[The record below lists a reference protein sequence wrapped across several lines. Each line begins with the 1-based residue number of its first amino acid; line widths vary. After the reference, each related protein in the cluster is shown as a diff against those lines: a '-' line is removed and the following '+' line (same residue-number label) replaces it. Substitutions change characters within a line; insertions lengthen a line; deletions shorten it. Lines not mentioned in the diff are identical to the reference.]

1 MEERLISG
9 ASLADEPPETDVNLS
24 ETSGPRLLKGFTV
37 AIVGADGS
45 GKSTV
50 ARRLTEMSP
59 AGSRYMY
66 MGASIDRSN
75 ISLPTSRLL
84 TYLKRKRVAP
94 LVEETGAL
102 PPAALM
108 TEEMKQRV
116 PRGRIVKAIGVINR
130 SAEEWYRQL
139 FVWAY
144 RLRGFIVICDR
155 HFLYEYFPNS
165 QTFFAGRQLLSVRIH
180 AFLLRHFYPRPHIT
194 FFLDAPP
201 EALYARKP
209 EWSIEHLERQRIG
222 INEQGRSCPN
232 FIRIDATRPVDEV
245 VADVAAHIARFRGV
259 NST

>member
-1 MEERLISG
+1 M
-9 ASLADEPPETDVNLS
+9 NLS
-24 ETSGPRLLKGFTV
+24 ETSGPRPLKGFTV

-50 ARRLTEMSP
+50 ARRLMEMSP
-59 AGSRYMY
+59 ALFKHMY

-84 TYLKRKRVAP
+84 THLKRKRVAP
-94 LVEETGAL
+94 LIEDTGAL

-108 TEEMKQRV
+108 SDEMKQRV

-144 RLRGFIVICDR
+144 QLRGYIVICDR

-165 QTFFAGRQLLSVRIH
+165 LSFFAERQLLSVRIH
-180 AFLLRHFYPRPHIT
+180 AFVLRHCYPKPHIT
-194 FFLDAPP
+194 VFLDAPA

-222 INEQGRSCPN
+222 INEQGKSCPN
-232 FIRIDATRPVDEV
+232 FIRVDATQPIDEV
-245 VADVAAHIARFRGV
+245 VADVAAHITKFRGGP
-259 NST
+259 

>member
-1 MEERLISG
+1 MEENLGPG
-9 ASLADEPPETDVNLS
+9 ASLAHGPVGSIVNLS
-24 ETSGPRLLKGFTV
+24 ETSGPRVLKGFTV

-50 ARRLTEMSP
+50 ARRLMEMSP
-59 AGSRYMY
+59 ADFKYMY

-108 TEEMKQRV
+108 SDEMKQRV
-116 PRGRIVKAIGVINR
+116 PRGRIVKAIGAINR
-130 SAEEWYRQL
+130 SAEEWYRQG

-144 RLRGFIVICDR
+144 QLRGYIVICDR

-165 QTFFAGRQLLSVRIH
+165 RTFFAERQLLSVRIH
-180 AFLLRHFYPRPHIT
+180 AFMLRHFYPKPHIT

-209 EWSIEHLERQRIG
+209 EWGIEHLERQRIG
-222 INEQGRSCPN
+222 INEQGKSCPN
-232 FIRIDATRPVDEV
+232 FIRVDATQPIDKV
-245 VADVAAHIARFRGV
+245 VADVAAHITQFRGV
-259 NST
+259 PSN